1 MLLFFLTLLIGSHV
15 QAIIYSAGIWKDPAN
30 NHVIIGYGDIHLPDK
45 HSCYQQYELIKGAS
59 HIPNAHMIVEDKMA
73 AKTSRLLLLGPSHR
87 FGKEIPLFCLHPWA
101 LAAGIKSSN
110 IEFRPREDSV
120 LGCFYAP
127 PILKQ
132 YEQTLAYKNDFQE
145 HNKKII
151 GEFEKYGLPILKKL
165 QHYPFSMTNYNKVTN
180 LFRSKLGLNPLP
192 TYCLFSSREAHLL
205 DLHILQKISE
215 DRRKNRT
222 SIVVAGGKHIEQIA
236 PVIEKK
242 GYQRCS
248 YHEHPTEHLTEEGI
262 KRHLSSYTSY
272 NSNIDPINISLT
284 YNAAAKHINTSETSP
299 GLRTKATLN
308 ILRYRGLLEKSP
320 LGHVNRIRSYTTGRA
335 AGMILFGL
343 ACYKVSSEI
352 CSKAGL

>member
-1 MLLFFLTLLIGSHV
+1 MLLFLLTLLIGSHA

-59 HIPNAHMIVEDKMA
+59 AIPNAHMIVEDKMA
-73 AKTSRLLLLGPSHR
+73 AKTSRLLLLGPLNR
-87 FGKEIPLFCLHPWA
+87 FGKEIPLRCLHPWA
-101 LAAGIKSSN
+101 LTAGVKSSN
-110 IEFRPREDSV
+110 IEFRPASDGIS
-120 LGCFYAP
+120 GCFYAP
-127 PILKQ
+127 QILKQ
-132 YEQTLAYKNDFQE
+132 YEQALAYKNDFQE

-165 QHYPFSMTNYNKVTN
+165 QHYPFRVANYNKAAN

-215 DRRKNRT
+215 DRRKNQT
-222 SIVVAGGKHIEQIA
+222 SIVVAGGTHIKHIA
-236 PVIEKK
+236 HVIEKK

-248 YHEHPTEHLTEEGI
+248 YHEHPTEHLTEEDI
-262 KRHLSSYTSY
+262 KKRLSSYNTSY
-272 NSNIDPINISLT
+272 NSNIDPINISMA
-284 YNAAAKHINTSETSP
+284 YNTAAKHINTFETSP

-308 ILRYRGLLEKSP
+308 ILRYRGLLERSP
-320 LGHVNRIRSYTTGRA
+320 LGHVNKITHA
-335 AGMILFGL
+335 VGMILLGL
-343 ACYKVSSEI
+343 ACGKASSKI
-352 CSKAGL
+352 FSKAEL